1 MKKYYSIGEISKIY
15 NISVDTLR
23 HYEKINLLKPA
34 LKKES
39 GYRYYSSEQIWKLN
53 NIRNLRGLGLGL
65 EDIKGFLE
73 TRSVNSTEKILD
85 SQLQIIKKEL
95 EKFNRLKEELLIKK
109 LNLEY
114 FKNDVIFGI
123 PQLKSISKRR
133 IIKSKGQIK
142 EDGDID
148 FKIKLLSIKTL
159 SENDFLFTENE
170 FGGTLSR
177 ENFFQNKYDT
187 YEEIF
192 VINNEGTEE
201 GDYIEK
207 GEYVSI
213 FYKGYYSENYK
224 YYIKA
229 KEFIIENTL
238 EVTGD
243 IFEIFHVDIHTTED
257 VNEYITEIQIPVTY
271 KDKKRAKF

>member
-23 HYEKINLLKPA
+23 HYEKIKLLEPA

-73 TRSVNSTEKILD
+73 TRSVSSTEKILN
-85 SQLQIIKKEL
+85 SQLQIVEKEL
-95 EKFNRLKEELLIKK
+95 EKFNRLKEELLVKK
-109 LNLEY
+109 SNLEY
-114 FKNDVIFGI
+114 FKNDVLFGV

-133 IIKSKGQIK
+133 VIKSKGRIK

-177 ENFFQNKYDT
+177 ENFYKNKYDI

-192 VINNEGTEE
+192 VINNEGTEMGE
-201 GDYIEK
+201 EIGKGD
-207 GEYVSI
+207 YVSI
-213 FYKGYYSENYK
+213 YYRGYYSENYR
-224 YYIKA
+224 YYAKA
-229 KEFIIENTL
+229 KEFIKENNL
-238 EVTGD
+238 EVIGD
-243 IFEIFHVDIHTTED
+243 IFEIFHVDIHTTES
-257 VNEYITEIQIPVTY
+257 VSEYITEIQIPV
-271 KDKKRAKF
+271 REL